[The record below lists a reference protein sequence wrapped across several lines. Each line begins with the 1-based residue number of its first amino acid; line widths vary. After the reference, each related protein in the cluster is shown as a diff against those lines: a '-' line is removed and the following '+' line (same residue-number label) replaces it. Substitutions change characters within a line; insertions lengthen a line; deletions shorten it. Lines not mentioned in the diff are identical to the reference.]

1 MKKILNLLVKILQ
14 FKEQEDVEE
23 EKKMEFVIDYIHIKN
38 MKNLEIID

>member
-23 EKKMEFVIDYIHIKN
+23 GKILEFVIDYIQLKN